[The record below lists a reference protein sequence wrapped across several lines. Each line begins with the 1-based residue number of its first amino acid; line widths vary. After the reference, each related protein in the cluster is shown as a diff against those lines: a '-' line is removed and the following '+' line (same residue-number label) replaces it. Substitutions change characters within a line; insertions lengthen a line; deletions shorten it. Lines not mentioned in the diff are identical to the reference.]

1 MHIRNDI
8 GFHSIAVARVQMRKL
23 AMLFPFALLTLCFA
37 GCKQSN
43 EKVTPSGPGRSE
55 NRISDS
61 LNRLDS
67 LVDQYRLINS
77 EKALALARQAYH
89 LAGADSMTP
98 AGIKARL
105 IMGKAF
111 LNLRNDSSYFYLKSA
126 LTLSAAS
133 KTGTFD
139 TPILFWLSKI
149 SLATFDYR
157 QAVILLDSVVK
168 LSSSE
173 KNFEMLSV
181 AFNEIGGIKDDL
193 HDHGNAKIMFDTAY
207 KIAARHSL
215 YKQMGAALGNLARF
229 ETDQARSVK
238 MQKHAVE
245 LLKRSAASEN
255 AIAQLYINIGTLLG
269 DPDSA
274 IDYYQAA
281 IRTVDPL
288 SSSDVVMVAYNN
300 LAYGYADKK
309 EYQSAENCLLIK
321 AIPLAKKWGNLDWLA
336 TLNDTYADILIM
348 EHRYQEASEA
358 EKTAYQYR
366 NDAYDFKVNGQVRL
380 LSGLLDV
387 KNKEII
393 LNSKDQ
399 EIQRKTNRI
408 NLLTFLFVLFSGVSA
423 FVVIWNTQRNR
434 LAFERQR
441 YSSAKK
447 ILGLEESFKGRLAM
461 ELHDMTS
468 PIYTTLIRQIEEV
481 NIPDNKIKDE
491 LYKSLDTLAEKI
503 RRISHEMAGGYYEN
517 MAFDELVRGLCEE
530 MQYRTNAQIDLFLD
544 LNENRFPGESS
555 QHILRMIQEILT
567 NGVKYVKKGRISLS
581 ISLEFDNLN
590 IIYHDDGPGFDIQT
604 KIRNGLGLTNIFER
618 AKLLGGKAFLESE
631 SDKGTHWRIRVPMN

>member
-1 MHIRNDI
+1 MRMGNDP
-8 GFHSIAVARVQMRKL
+8 GFYTIPVNRVQMKKL
-23 AMLFPFALLTLCFA
+23 TLLFPIALVILYFT
-37 GCKQSN
+37 GCNQSH
-43 EKVTPSGPGRSE
+43 KKTTPRDPGISE
-55 NRISDS
+55 NRICDS
-61 LNRLDS
+61 LNRIDS

-89 LAGADSMTP
+89 LAGADSLSS
-98 AGIKARL
+98 AGIKARM

-126 LTLSAAS
+126 LNLSAAS
-133 KTGTFD
+133 KTGALD
-139 TPILFWLSKI
+139 IQILFWLSKI
-149 SLATFDYR
+149 SLASFDYR
-157 QAVILLDSVVK
+157 QTVILLDSVVK

-173 KNFEMLSV
+173 NNFEMLSV
-181 AFNEIGGIKDDL
+181 AFNEIGGIKDEL
-193 HDHGNAKIMFDTAY
+193 HDHENAKMMFDTAY

-229 ETDQARSVK
+229 ETDNAQSVK
-238 MQKHAVE
+238 MQKHAIE
-245 LLKRSAASEN
+245 LLKRSPASEN
-255 AIAQLYINIGTLLG
+255 AVAQLYINIGTLLG

-274 IDYYQAA
+274 IEYYQAA
-281 IRTVDPL
+281 IRTVDPQT
-288 SSSDVVMVAYNN
+288 SSDVVMVAYNN
-300 LAYGYADKK
+300 LAYSYADKK

-321 AIPLAKKWGNLDWLA
+321 GIPLAKKWGNLDWLA

-348 EHRYQEASEA
+348 EHRYQEASAA

-366 NDAYDFKVNGQVRL
+366 NNAYDFKVNGQVRL

-408 NLLTFLFVLFSGVSA
+408 NLLTFLFILFSGVSA
-423 FVVIWNTQRNR
+423 FVVIWITQRNR

-441 YSSAKK
+441 YASAKK

-461 ELHDMTS
+461 DLHDMTS

-481 NIPDNKIKDE
+481 SIPDDKIKEE

-544 LNENRFPGESS
+544 LNEIRFPAESS
-555 QHILRMIQEILT
+555 QHILRIIQEILT

-590 IIYHDDGPGFDIQT
+590 IIYHDDGPGFDIQAT
-604 KIRNGLGLTNIFER
+604 ISNGLGLTNIFER
-618 AKLLGGKAFLESE
+618 AKLLGGKAFLDSGM
-631 SDKGTHWRIRVPMN
+631 DKGTHWRIRVPLN